1 MTAYQRTGNSG
12 HNVVTTHESPDGNH
26 TMISRLMDTY
36 MKESQHIIKS
46 IPEIFEIHKHLINEL
61 NAKDIENKE
70 MLDEMRKELAFNS
83 ESLRRE
89 QRREYDK
96 DLEIM
101 SLNRKASALEHQLA
115 DSKDQLDAHNRMVAP
130 LEQQV
135 LDTKELLEARSQ
147 KVTSLE
153 QQLSET
159 RELLEA
165 KSRKVSP
172 LEQQLSD
179 NRDLLEVQNRKV
191 LSLENQLSKT
201 EDLLEAQNRKISS
214 LEEELSDT
222 KDMIDSDRSDTEK
235 YRQLADERQ
244 ELLDE
249 LNVTNNGLTQ
259 DLSKANEIIRKLQTE
274 MQSTHQ
280 KLLLLNKVT
289 SKQEETVDLHHNAVQ
304 KLDSDL
310 RHCSQQLKARDK
322 EYQTLRKDFD
332 ALKGKCSETEAQL
345 TANQN
350 IISYLNQQLSELQAK
365 HGIKSIDV
373 SKIATQSSHKS
384 THPKVIAQRNAV
396 FVNKSTKN
404 DNLFRR

>member
-1 MTAYQRTGNSG
+1 
-12 HNVVTTHESPDGNH
+12 
-26 TMISRLMDTY
+26 
-36 MKESQHIIKS
+36 
-46 IPEIFEIHKHLINEL
+46 
-61 NAKDIENKE
+61 

-89 QRREYDK
+89 QRREYDN

-101 SLNRKASALEHQLA
+101 SMNRKVSALEHQLA

-135 LDTKELLEARSQ
+135 SDTKELLEARSQ
-147 KVTSLE
+147 KVISLE

-159 RELLEA
+159 RDLLEA
-165 KSRKVSP
+165 QSRKVSP

-201 EDLLEAQNRKISS
+201 EDLLEAQNRKILS

-222 KDMIDSDRSDTEK
+222 KDMIDSDTSDTEK

-244 ELLDE
+244 ELLNE
-249 LNVTNNGLTQ
+249 LNLTNNGLTQ
-259 DLSKANEIIRKLQTE
+259 DLSKANEIIRKLQTEMQSTHQKLLLLNKVTIRKLQTE

-373 SKIATQSSHKS
+373 SKIATQSSQKS